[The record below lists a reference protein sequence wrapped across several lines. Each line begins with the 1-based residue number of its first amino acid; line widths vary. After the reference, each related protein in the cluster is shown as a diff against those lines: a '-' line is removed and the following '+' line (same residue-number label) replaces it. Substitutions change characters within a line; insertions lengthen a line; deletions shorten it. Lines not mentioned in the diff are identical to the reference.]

1 MEKNLHFDEEYGS
14 ATGPGGLTEAEAQ
27 KRKAEGKS
35 NKRVEVKTKSV
46 GRIFK
51 ENLCTFFNAINLAL
65 AIIVVSVGAYRNAFF
80 MGIIICNAVIGT
92 FQELRS
98 RHAIRKLSLISA
110 PKAHVLRE
118 GKERDIETDELV
130 LGDVAVFRAGDQICA
145 DFVVTS
151 GECSVDES
159 LLTGESDQIEKGI
172 GDELSSGTFV
182 VSGSVHAQAIRVGED
197 STAAKIMIG
206 ASGSKKTQSE
216 ILRSVRKLIK
226 FIGILVIPVGLLL
239 FANEYIISDQ
249 ELSAAV
255 SHTVAAMIGMI
266 PEGLVL
272 LTSVV
277 MAMGTIRLSRKKTLV
292 QDLYCI
298 ETLARVDTLC
308 LDKTGTITEGSIVVE
323 EILPLDDSCDA
334 AEVLGA
340 IVANL
345 DDNNATFNAMREFTG
360 GESDWTAVKIYPF
373 SSKAKWSGADFG
385 ERGKYAVGASEYLLD
400 ADETLTEKLSEYQS
414 RGKRVLILTKCGEL
428 ITDARPEAAVP
439 IAIIVMKDAIR
450 KEAPETLAFFER
462 EDVDIKVISGDNALT
477 VSRVAEAAGLKNANK
492 YIDVSGLSDDE
503 LAEAATRYS
512 VFGRV
517 TPDQKLVLIK
527 ALKAKGRTVAMTGDG
542 VNDVLALR
550 EADCSI
556 AVASGSDAARNA
568 SQIVLLDSNFGSM
581 YNVVMEGRRAIN
593 NLERS
598 SVMFIIKTTYS
609 TLLAFLFVF
618 LPGSYP
624 FVPIQLTLITSLI
637 VGFPS
642 FVLAFQ
648 PNKNRIRGNFLVNIL
663 SRALSMGVAAALGV
677 VLVTQIGN
685 LLSLSTEQISTIC
698 VLFVAAVTYAA
709 LAQACW
715 KPNLLRG
722 ILLAM
727 VLVVFVLA
735 VTITGPFFYIEPM
748 TLTMWIL
755 LAVLVA
761 TLPLLVRVGDVV
773 DKKYALRKLSQA
785 IEEE

>member
-1 MEKNLHFDEEYGS
+1 MERNMRFDEEYGS
-14 ATGPGGLTEAEAQ
+14 ATRPEGLTEAEAK
-27 KRKAEGKS
+27 KRKAEGKD
-35 NKRVEVKTKSV
+35 NKRVEVRTKSV
-46 GRIFK
+46 GRIFR

-65 AIIVVSVGAYRNAFF
+65 AIIVVCVGAYRNAFF
-80 MGIIICNAVIGT
+80 MGIIICNVVIGT
-92 FQELRS
+92 LQELRS

-118 GKERDIETDELV
+118 GQERDIETDELV
-130 LGDVAVFRAGDQICA
+130 LGDIAVFRAGDQICA

-159 LLTGESDQIEKGI
+159 LLTGEADHIEKKA

-216 ILRSVRKLIK
+216 ILRSVRKLIR
-226 FIGILVIPVGLLL
+226 FIGILVIPVGILL
-239 FANEYIISDQ
+239 FANEYFISGL
-249 ELSAAV
+249 ELSSAV
-255 SHTVAAMIGMI
+255 SRTVAAMIGMI

-277 MAMGTIRLSRKKTLV
+277 MALGTIRLSRKKTLV

-308 LDKTGTITEGSIVVE
+308 LDKTGTITEGSISVE
-323 EILPLDDSCDA
+323 KVLPLDESCDA
-334 AEVLGA
+334 VKILSA

-345 DDNNATFNAMREFTG
+345 DDNNVTFKALQEFTG
-360 GESDWTAVKIYPF
+360 GKSDWTAVKVYPF

-385 ERGKYAVGASEYLLD
+385 KQGKYAVGASEYMLD
-400 ADETLTEKLSEYQS
+400 ADEALTQKLSKYQNE
-414 RGKRVLILTKCGEL
+414 GKRVLVLTKCEEL
-428 ITDARPEAAVP
+428 IADTRPKAAVP
-439 IAIIVMKDAIR
+439 IAIIVMKDVIR
-450 KEAPETLAFFER
+450 KEAPETLAFFAK
-462 EDVDIKVISGDNALT
+462 EDVDIKIISGDNALT
-477 VSRVAEAAGLKNANK
+477 VARVAEAAGLKNADK
-492 YIDVSGLSDDE
+492 YIDVSGLSDSE
-503 LAEAATRYS
+503 LAEAATEYS

-517 TPDQKLVLIK
+517 TPNQKLNLIK

-556 AVASGSDAARNA
+556 AMASGSDAARNA

-581 YNVVMEGRRAIN
+581 YNVVMEGRRAVN

-598 SVMFIIKTTYS
+598 SVMFIIKAAYS
-609 TLLAFLFVF
+609 TLLALMFVF

-637 VGFPS
+637 VGLPS

-648 PNKNRIRGNFLVNIL
+648 PNKNRIRGNFLINIL
-663 SRALSMGVAAALGV
+663 SRALPPGVAAALGV
-677 VLVTQIGN
+677 VLVTQVGHI
-685 LLSLSTEQISTIC
+685 LSLSTEQISTVC
-698 VLFVAAVTYAA
+698 VLFVAAVTYSA

-722 ILLAM
+722 ILLVA

-735 VTITGPFFYIEPM
+735 VTIAGSFFYIEPM

-755 LAVLVA
+755 LAALVA
-761 TLPLLVRVGDVV
+761 TLPLLIKLGDFIA
-773 DKKYALRKLSQA
+773 KKYALRKLSQA
-785 IEEE
+785 MGED

>member
-1 MEKNLHFDEEYGS
+1 
-14 ATGPGGLTEAEAQ
+14 
-27 KRKAEGKS
+27 
-35 NKRVEVKTKSV
+35 
-46 GRIFK
+46 
-51 ENLCTFFNAINLAL
+51 
-65 AIIVVSVGAYRNAFF
+65 
-80 MGIIICNAVIGT
+80 
-92 FQELRS
+92 
-98 RHAIRKLSLISA
+98 
-110 PKAHVLRE
+110 
-118 GKERDIETDELV
+118 
-130 LGDVAVFRAGDQICA
+130 
-145 DFVVTS
+145 
-151 GECSVDES
+151 
-159 LLTGESDQIEKGI
+159 
-172 GDELSSGTFV
+172 
-182 VSGSVHAQAIRVGED
+182 ED
-197 STAAKIMIG
+197 
-206 ASGSKKTQSE
+206 
-216 ILRSVRKLIK
+216 
-226 FIGILVIPVGLLL
+226 
-239 FANEYIISDQ
+239 
-249 ELSAAV
+249 
-255 SHTVAAMIGMI
+255 
-266 PEGLVL
+266 
-272 LTSVV
+272 
-277 MAMGTIRLSRKKTLV
+277 
-292 QDLYCI
+292 
-298 ETLARVDTLC
+298 
-308 LDKTGTITEGSIVVE
+308 
-323 EILPLDDSCDA
+323 
-334 AEVLGA
+334 
-340 IVANL
+340 
-345 DDNNATFNAMREFTG
+345 
-360 GESDWTAVKIYPF
+360 
-373 SSKAKWSGADFG
+373 
-385 ERGKYAVGASEYLLD
+385 LLD

-414 RGKRVLILTKCGEL
+414 RGKRVLILTKCREL

-648 PNKNRIRGNFLVNIL
+648 PNKNRIRGNFLINIL
-663 SRALSMGVAAALGV
+663 SRALPMGVAAALGV

-722 ILLAM
+722 ILLAV

-773 DKKYALRKLSQA
+773 AKKYALRKLSQA
-785 IEEE
+785 IGEE

>member
-1 MEKNLHFDEEYGS
+1 M
-14 ATGPGGLTEAEAQ
+14 
-27 KRKAEGKS
+27 
-35 NKRVEVKTKSV
+35 
-46 GRIFK
+46 
-51 ENLCTFFNAINLAL
+51 
-65 AIIVVSVGAYRNAFF
+65 
-80 MGIIICNAVIGT
+80 
-92 FQELRS
+92 
-98 RHAIRKLSLISA
+98 
-110 PKAHVLRE
+110 
-118 GKERDIETDELV
+118 
-130 LGDVAVFRAGDQICA
+130 
-145 DFVVTS
+145 
-151 GECSVDES
+151 
-159 LLTGESDQIEKGI
+159 
-172 GDELSSGTFV
+172 
-182 VSGSVHAQAIRVGED
+182 
-197 STAAKIMIG
+197 
-206 ASGSKKTQSE
+206 
-216 ILRSVRKLIK
+216 
-226 FIGILVIPVGLLL
+226 
-239 FANEYIISDQ
+239 
-249 ELSAAV
+249 
-255 SHTVAAMIGMI
+255 
-266 PEGLVL
+266 
-272 LTSVV
+272 
-277 MAMGTIRLSRKKTLV
+277 
-292 QDLYCI
+292 
-298 ETLARVDTLC
+298 
-308 LDKTGTITEGSIVVE
+308 
-323 EILPLDDSCDA
+323 
-334 AEVLGA
+334 
-340 IVANL
+340 
-345 DDNNATFNAMREFTG
+345 
-360 GESDWTAVKIYPF
+360 
-373 SSKAKWSGADFG
+373 
-385 ERGKYAVGASEYLLD
+385 GASEYLLD

-414 RGKRVLILTKCGEL
+414 RGKRVLILTKCREL

-648 PNKNRIRGNFLVNIL
+648 PNKNRIRGNFLINIL
-663 SRALSMGVAAALGV
+663 SRALPMGVAAALGV

-722 ILLAM
+722 ILLAV

-773 DKKYALRKLSQA
+773 AKKYALRKLSQA
-785 IEEE
+785 IGEE